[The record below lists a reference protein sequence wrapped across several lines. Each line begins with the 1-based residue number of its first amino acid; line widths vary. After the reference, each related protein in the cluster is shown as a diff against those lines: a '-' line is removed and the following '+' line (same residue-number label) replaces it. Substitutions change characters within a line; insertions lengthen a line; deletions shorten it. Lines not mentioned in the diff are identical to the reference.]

1 MLAALVTSMR
11 ASFIGLPASSA
22 ISRASSSSR
31 DSRMFAASINTAP
44 RAAGSVVF
52 QPGRASDA
60 ASMALSV
67 SVLSDFGVVPRTSDG
82 LDGFTISEVSPE
94 SAGTH
99 SPPIKF
105 WDSICDSIKSFLLA
119 KRFDLFSTRSPP
131 ILWGDLVLE
140 VEVPDRDPHHV
151 PLPQRELVL
160 RNDPRPRHQE
170 GPGRKSELLPE
181 VLRKLL
187 RRTLHLRRINLAFED
202 TLA

>member
-52 QPGRASDA
+52 QPGRASAA
-60 ASMALSV
+60 ASMARAV
-67 SVLSDFGVVPRTSDG
+67 SALSDFGVVPRASDG
-82 LDGFTISEVSPE
+82 FEGFTISEVSPE

-105 WDSICDSIKSFLLA
+105 WDSICDSIKIFLLENA
-119 KRFDLFSTRSPP
+119 CYLSTRSPP
-131 ILWGDLVLE
+131 ILWAHPVLE
-140 VEVPDRDPHHV
+140 EEVPDRDSDHV
-151 PLPQRELVL
+151 PRLQREFVFG
-160 RNDPRPRHQE
+160 NDAGSGHQE
-170 GPGRKSELLPE
+170 GPGRKSEFLPE
-181 VLRKLL
+181 ILRELL
-187 RRTLHLRRINLAFED
+187 R
-202 TLA
+202 

>member
-1 MLAALVTSMR
+1 MLAARPTSMR

-31 DSRMFAASINTAP
+31 DSRMLAASINTAP
-44 RAAGSVVF
+44 RDAGSVPF
-52 QPGRASDA
+52 QSGRASEA

-67 SVLSDFGVVPRTSDG
+67 SALSDFGVVPSTSEG

-119 KRFDLFSTRSPP
+119 KRLDLLSTRSPP
-131 ILWGDLVLE
+131 ILWADLVLE
-140 VEVPDRDPHHV
+140 GEVPDRDAHRV
-151 PLPQRELVL
+151 PGPQREIV
-160 RNDPRPRHQE
+160 PR
-170 GPGRKSELLPE
+170 
-181 VLRKLL
+181 
-187 RRTLHLRRINLAFED
+187 D
-202 TLA
+202 D